1 MPVRPGTK
9 DRCRPS
15 PLRKPHPRS
24 NGHWPTRAHTHGP
37 TVNGRMTPR
46 QVRKFCTLKPEAQ
59 CILKAAMEEFGLSAR
74 AHDKV
79 LRVERKS
86 EGNRW
91 EGNQCRL
98 YFRAEIDVVSR
109 ISTEKV
115 NRPPAPAGRRLLGEI
130 RSRVRVQSSWP
141 SSIGSGIL
149 ESSIYLPGRSHD
161 DQTFRRS
168 QAGHRGTWRG
178 ARVCR

>member
-9 DRCRPS
+9 GRCRPS

-24 NGHWPTRAHTHGP
+24 NGHWPSRAHTHGP

-59 CILKAAMEEFGLSAR
+59 CILKAAMEELGLSAR

-86 EGNRW
+86 VSLLFSKEIGVASIFEGNRRRFSDFDGESESTNCPSGPLSSGRDPI
-91 EGNQCRL
+91 EGSRPEFLAFINR
-98 YFRAEIDVVSR
+98 FRYTGI
-109 ISTEKV
+109 IHL
-115 NRPPAPAGRRLLGEI
+115 PPWDIP
-130 RSRVRVQSSWP
+130 
-141 SSIGSGIL
+141 
-149 ESSIYLPGRSHD
+149 
-161 DQTFRRS
+161 
-168 QAGHRGTWRG
+168 
-178 ARVCR
+178 

>member
-9 DRCRPS
+9 GRCRPS

-24 NGHWPTRAHTHGP
+24 NGHWPSRAHTHGP

-59 CILKAAMEEFGLSAR
+59 CILKAAMEELGLSAR

-86 EGNRW
+86 E
-91 EGNQCRL
+91 
-98 YFRAEIDVVSR
+98 EIGVASIFGR
-109 ISTEKV
+109 KSTSF
-115 NRPPAPAGRRLLGEI
+115 LG
-130 RSRVRVQSSWP
+130 
-141 SSIGSGIL
+141 
-149 ESSIYLPGRSHD
+149 
-161 DQTFRRS
+161 FRR
-168 QAGHRGTWRG
+168 
-178 ARVCR
+178 